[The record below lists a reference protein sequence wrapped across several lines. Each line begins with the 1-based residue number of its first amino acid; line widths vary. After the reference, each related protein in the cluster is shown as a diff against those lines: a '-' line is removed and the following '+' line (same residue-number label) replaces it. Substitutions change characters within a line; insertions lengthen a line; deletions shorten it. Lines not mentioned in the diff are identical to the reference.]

1 MRIKRAISQRL
12 LTLKKIKNML
22 MEERF
27 QNSPGEVSTM
37 NTEALR
43 RAFLIKDLMKPG
55 EISFV
60 YSHYDRMVIGGVVPV
75 ADEIQL
81 QNYDQLKS
89 NYFLERREIGIIN
102 IGGAGTISAQEKKY
116 ALNTLDCLYLG
127 KETKHV
133 SFKSDDPKNPANFY
147 LLSTSAHHV
156 YENKLMKKE
165 EAVTESLG
173 SATTSNERIIYKYIH
188 EKGIKSCQLV
198 MGLTILKEGNVWN
211 TMPAHTHYRRMEVYL
226 YFDIAANQRVFHFM
240 GDPSQTRHLVMS
252 AKEAVISAPWS
263 IHSGCGTSSY
273 SFIWGMAGE
282 NQSFADMDFVK
293 IENLK

>member
-1 MRIKRAISQRL
+1 
-12 LTLKKIKNML
+12 

-27 QNSPGEVSTM
+27 QNSSTEVSAM

-43 RAFLIKDLMKPG
+43 SAFLIQDLMKPG

-60 YSHYDRMVIGGVVPV
+60 YSHYDRMVIGGVVPE

-89 NYFLERREIGIIN
+89 EYFLERREMGIIN
-102 IGGAGTISAQEKKY
+102 IGGAGTITAQGKKY
-116 ALNTLDCLYLG
+116 TLNKLDCLYLG
-127 KETKHV
+127 KETKDV
-133 SFKSDDPKNPANFY
+133 SFKSDDPKNPAHFY
-147 LLSTSAHHV
+147 LLSASAHHA
-156 YENKLMKKE
+156 YENKLMTKE
-165 EAVTESLG
+165 EATTESLG
-173 SATTSNERIIYKYIH
+173 STTTSNERIIYKYIH

-226 YFDIAANQRVFHFM
+226 YFNIDDNQRVFHFM
-240 GDPSQTRHLVMS
+240 GEPNQTRHLVIS
-252 AKEAVISAPWS
+252 SREAVISAPWS
-263 IHSGCGTSSY
+263 IHAGCSTSSY

-282 NQSFADMDFVK
+282 NQSFADMDFVQIK
-293 IENLK
+293 DLK